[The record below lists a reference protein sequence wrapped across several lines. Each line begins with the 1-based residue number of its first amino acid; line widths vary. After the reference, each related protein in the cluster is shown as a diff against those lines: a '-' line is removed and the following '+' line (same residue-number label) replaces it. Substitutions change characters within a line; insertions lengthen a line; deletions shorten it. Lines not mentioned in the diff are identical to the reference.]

1 MLKDATQTG
10 IAALAAPAAAAGQA
24 KPTIPNW
31 AWPSTAFFLV
41 LAQIFLKLAQQK
53 QATACLNI
61 YGLWPRP
68 KPAKAIGS
76 EQKT

>member
-10 IAALAAPAAAAGQA
+10 IAAPAAAAGQA

-61 YGLWPRP
+61 YGL
-68 KPAKAIGS
+68 
-76 EQKT
+76 

>member
-1 MLKDATQTG
+1 MLRDARQTG
-10 IAALAAPAAAAGQA
+10 IPAPAAAAGQP
-24 KPTIPNW
+24 KPTIPNS
-31 AWPSTAFFLV
+31 ACPSTAFFLV

-68 KPAKAIGS
+68 QAS
-76 EQKT
+76 ESNW